1 MSRVAAILPATFLI
15 SASAIGYEILLVRV
29 LSIVQWHHFAYM
41 IISLA
46 LLGYGASGTFIALAR
61 RRLEED
67 VAAAF
72 SICAAAAGLTML
84 LAFAIG
90 QRVPFNA
97 LEIVWDPQQFLH
109 LAAIYLVFFVPFFF
123 AATCIGL
130 ALAFFRSEISRIY
143 FVDLSGAAAGA
154 VLVVG
159 TLFVASPQT
168 VLRLLSGMALLAA
181 LAAAA
186 GSAQRSRLAASNVV
200 LLILILALP
209 SAWLELRMS
218 PYKPLRQTLEVM
230 GTQVLE
236 ERSNPLGLL
245 TVVESSKVP
254 LRHAPGLSLM
264 SPHVPPAQLALFT
277 DGDAMST
284 ITRFDGDFDA
294 LGYLG
299 DLTAS
304 LPYALLERPSVLV
317 LGAGGGTD
325 VLMAL
330 RHDARQV
337 DAVELDP
344 RVIALISSR
353 YADFSGD
360 LYHHQRVQVHAAE
373 ARGFMARSSA
383 RFDLIQLSAGGSA
396 SATAGATS
404 GALSEN
410 YVYTVDA
417 FETCLEH
424 LAPGGLLAVT
434 AWVSLPPRATLKLLA
449 MAAEALRR
457 SGVEEPGRRI
467 AMIRNWNTATLLISA
482 SDFGPQ
488 ATGTIR
494 RFANERSFDTVWYP
508 GMPADEANRFNR
520 LPEPWLHEGARALVG
535 PAAPEFIER
544 YKFHIAPATDDR
556 PYFSHF
562 FRWRAFEEI
571 MGLRARGG
579 AGLVEW
585 GYLVLVGTVVQAA
598 LAGAVLILLPLAA
611 ERHGR
616 SDRGRK
622 RTGAYFFLLG
632 LAFMF
637 IEIAFIQKFILFL
650 GHPVY
655 AVAVV
660 LTGLLLFAGAGS
672 AFAPR
677 LERWT
682 APRRWRA
689 IDVGVAGIVSLA
701 LLYLIFLPAVFGS
714 LIGLPDAARI
724 PIALLLLA
732 PLAFL
737 LGMPLPLGLART
749 ARQMPDFVPW
759 AWGLN
764 GFASVLSAALAS
776 LLAIE
781 FGFTAVI
788 LLAVVLYVLAAAC
801 ARVWAYPITRAKKV
815 YCA

>member
-1 MSRVAAILPATFLI
+1 MATSRPAAILPATFLI
-15 SASAIGYEILLVRV
+15 SACAIGYEILLMRV

-61 RRLEED
+61 RRLGGD
-67 VAAAF
+67 VAATF
-72 SICAAAAGLTML
+72 SICAAATALSML
-84 LAFAIG
+84 LAFAVG
-90 QRVPFNA
+90 QRLPFNA
-97 LEIVWDPQQFLH
+97 LEIIWDPQQFLY

-130 ALAFFRSEISRIY
+130 ALTFLRPQISRIY
-143 FVDLSGAAAGA
+143 FLDLSGAAAGA

-159 TLFVASPQT
+159 ALFVVSPQA
-168 VLRLLSGMALLAA
+168 VLRLLSVLALLAA

-186 GSAQRSRLAASNVV
+186 GSASRPRLVGAHALVLAAVV
-200 LLILILALP
+200 FAVP
-209 SAWLELRMS
+209 PAWLELRMS
-218 PYKPLRQTLEVM
+218 PYKPLSQTLQVM
-230 GTQVLE
+230 GAKVLE
-236 ERSNPLGLL
+236 ERSSPLGLL
-245 TVVESSKVP
+245 TVVENPAVP
-254 LRHAPGLSLM
+254 LRDAPGLSLL
-264 SPHVPPAQLALFT
+264 SPHVPPAQLALYT
-277 DGDAMST
+277 DGDGMST
-284 ITRFDGDFDA
+284 ITRFDGDFES

-299 DLTAS
+299 QLTAS
-304 LPYALLERPSVLV
+304 LPYALLDGPHVLV
-317 LGAGGGTD
+317 LGAGGGAD

-330 RHDARQV
+330 YHDAERV

-344 RVIALISSR
+344 RIIELVGGRFAG
-353 YADFSGD
+353 FSGD
-360 LYHHQRVQVHAAE
+360 LYEHERVQVHVAE

-383 RFDLIQLSAGGSA
+383 RFDLIQLSPGNAAAAAGSG
-396 SATAGATS
+396 TA
-404 GALSEN
+404 ALSEN
-410 YVYTVDA
+410 YVHTVEA
-417 FETCLEH
+417 FEACLEH
-424 LAPGGLLAVT
+424 LAPGGLLAIT
-434 AWVSLPPRATLKLLA
+434 GWISMPPRGTLKLLA
-449 MAAEALRR
+449 TAAEALRR
-457 SGVEEPGRRI
+457 AGVEHPGRRI
-467 AMIRNWNTATLLISA
+467 AMIRNWNTATLLVGA
-482 SDFGPQ
+482 SDFGPE
-488 ATGTIR
+488 ATAVIA
-494 RFANERSFDTVWYP
+494 RFARDRSFDTVWYP
-508 GMPADEANRFNR
+508 GMAADEANRFNR

-535 PAAPEFIER
+535 PAAAEFLER
-544 YKFHIAPATDDR
+544 YKFDIAPATDDR

-598 LAGAVLILLPLAA
+598 VAGAVLILLPLAA
-611 ERHGR
+611 TPPVHRR
-616 SDRGRK
+616 QRRK
-622 RTGAYFFLLG
+622 RAGAYFFLLG

-650 GHPVY
+650 SHPVY

-682 APRRWRA
+682 ARRRWRA
-689 IDVGVAGIVSLA
+689 IDLTVASIVSLA
-701 LLYLIFLPAVFGS
+701 LLYLSFLPAVFGV

-724 PIALLLLA
+724 PIALALLA
-732 PLAFL
+732 PLAFF

-749 ARQMPDFVPW
+749 ASDLPEFVPW

-764 GFASVLSAALAS
+764 GFASVLSAALAT

-781 FGFTAVI
+781 FGFTVVI
-788 LLAVVLYVLAAAC
+788 LLSLVLYILAAAC
-801 ARVWAYPITRAKKV
+801 ARMWPRIRSA
-815 YCA
+815 